1 MRNVSIYIADP
12 DPAVRDHCR
21 RLLQDTDNAWVIG
34 EADNTGHAVESIQN
48 VHPGV
53 LILGLDLVKDS
64 HSILIQLVRTRSPG
78 TQVIILANETDQVEI
93 LDTLAAGAKGYMS
106 YDDLDIFLSKAVHKV
121 YYDGEAW
128 IPRKMVS
135 AILDRLRST
144 TAVTIPQVSRSI
156 Q

>member
-12 DPAVRDHCR
+12 DPGVRDQCR
-21 RLLQDTDNAWVIG
+21 RLLQDTDNAWIIG
-34 EADNTGHAVESIQN
+34 ETDNTGHAVESIQN
-48 VHPGV
+48 NHPGV
-53 LILGLDLVKDS
+53 LILGLDLVKES
-64 HSILIQLVRTRSPG
+64 HSILIQLVRSRSPG

-106 YDDLDIFLSKAVHKV
+106 YGDLDIYLPKAVQKV

-135 AILDRLRST
+135 AILDRLRSAT
-144 TAVTIPQVSRSI
+144 TASVPQISRSI